1 MKSFGGSWTEQK
13 LNAFIKY
20 VEAYLTILNVYKQ
33 KYNWQTVY
41 FDGFAGYGKRNNY
54 NQNEN
59 LSVDIFGNEDK
70 EELFVYEG
78 SVKRVLS
85 LEEPFIF
92 DWYYFI
98 DTSSEYIANLEKL
111 KSTIT
116 HIKTEKIIIR
126 ESNCNVQL
134 KNLANAL
141 NTNKNLAALVFLD
154 PFGMQ
159 VQWDSIKQLKDTR
172 SDIWILVPSGVAI
185 NRMLDRKKELK
196 NREKLE
202 TFFGLTVKEIE
213 DIFYKDISEETLF
226 GSVEGIQKIDNPISK
241 ILEIYIGQLKKIWRY
256 VTESPL
262 ILRNSKNTP
271 IFHLLFASNNRTA
284 LKVASEIVEKEQKL

>member
-1 MKSFGGSWTEQK
+1 MKSFGESWTEQK

-20 VEAYLTILNVYKQ
+20 VEAYLAILNVYKQ
-33 KYNWQTVY
+33 KFSWQTVY
-41 FDGFAGYGKRNNY
+41 FDGFAGYGKRKNY
-54 NQNEN
+54 NQDEN
-59 LSVDIFGNEDK
+59 LSLDIFGSEDE

-98 DTSSEYIANLEKL
+98 DTNSEYIANLEKL
-111 KSTIT
+111 KSTVT
-116 HIKTEKIIIR
+116 HIKAEKIIIR

-141 NTNKNLAALVFLD
+141 AINKSLAALVFLD

-159 VQWDSIKQLKDTR
+159 VRWNSIKQLKDTR

-185 NRMLDRKKELK
+185 NRMLDRKKQLK
-196 NREKLE
+196 NRTKLE
-202 TFFGLTVKEIE
+202 TFFGLTVEEIE

-226 GSVEGIQKIDNPISK
+226 GSVEGIQKIANPISK
-241 ILEIYIGQLKKIWRY
+241 ILEIYIRQLKTIWRY

>member
-202 TFFGLTVKEIE
+202 TFFGLTVKE
-213 DIFYKDISEETLF
+213 KM
-226 GSVEGIQKIDNPISK
+226 KICN
-241 ILEIYIGQLKKIWRY
+241 
-256 VTESPL
+256 
-262 ILRNSKNTP
+262 
-271 IFHLLFASNNRTA
+271 
-284 LKVASEIVEKEQKL
+284 

>member
-20 VEAYLTILNVYKQ
+20 VEAYLTILNVYKK

-41 FDGFAGYGKRNNY
+41 FDGFAGYGKRKNY
-54 NQNEN
+54 NQDEN
-59 LSVDIFGNEDK
+59 LSLEIFGNEDK

-98 DTSSEYIANLEKL
+98 DTSSEYIAKLEKL
-111 KSTIT
+111 KSTVT

-141 NTNKNLAALVFLD
+141 TANKNLAALVFLD

-185 NRMLDRKKELK
+185 NRMLDRKKQLK
-196 NREKLE
+196 NRGKME

-213 DIFYKDISEETLF
+213 DIFYKEISEETLF
-226 GSVEGIQKIDNPISK
+226 GSVEGIQKIAHPISK
-241 ILEIYIGQLKKIWRY
+241 ILEIYNGQLKKIWRY
-256 VTESPL
+256 VTKSPL
-262 ILRNSKNTP
+262 ILRNSKNTA